1 MDAGFV
7 LNNCFF
13 IRIKARSKEDVISSY
28 ICIVIK
34 ALRYLKNKYI
44 LTIVI
49 VGVYTL
55 FLDDADVFTIVRQ
68 RIKLSKLQ
76 AEKEQFETKLIETQE
91 VLSKLN
97 SLEALE
103 RFAREEKMFKKD
115 DEDIFVVVE

>member
-1 MDAGFV
+1 M
-7 LNNCFF
+7 
-13 IRIKARSKEDVISSY
+13 
-28 ICIVIK
+28 
-34 ALRYLKNKYI
+34 RYLKNKYI

-55 FLDDADVFTIVRQ
+55 FLDDADVFTIIRQ
-68 RIKLSKLQ
+68 RIKLSKLK
-76 AEKEQFETKLIETQE
+76 AEKEQLETKLEETQE
-91 VLSKLN
+91 ILGKLN

>member
-1 MDAGFV
+1 M
-7 LNNCFF
+7 
-13 IRIKARSKEDVISSY
+13 
-28 ICIVIK
+28 IK
-34 ALRYLKNKYI
+34 ALRHLKNKYI

-55 FLDDADVFTIVRQ
+55 FLDDADVFTIIRQ

-76 AEKEQFETKLIETQE
+76 AEKEQLETKLVETQE
-91 VLSKLN
+91 ILGKLN

-103 RFAREEKMFKKD
+103 RFAREKKMFKKD

>member
-1 MDAGFV
+1 M
-7 LNNCFF
+7 
-13 IRIKARSKEDVISSY
+13 
-28 ICIVIK
+28 IK

-55 FLDDADVFTIVRQ
+55 FLDDADVFTIIRQ
-68 RIKLSKLQ
+68 RIKLSKLK
-76 AEKEQFETKLIETQE
+76 AEKEQLETKLVETQE
-91 VLSKLN
+91 ILGKLN

>member
-1 MDAGFV
+1 M
-7 LNNCFF
+7 
-13 IRIKARSKEDVISSY
+13 
-28 ICIVIK
+28 IK

-49 VGVYTL
+49 VGLYTL
-55 FLDDADVFTIVRQ
+55 FLDDADVFTIIRQ
-68 RIKLSKLQ
+68 RIKLSKLK
-76 AEKEQFETKLIETQE
+76 AEKEQLETKLVETQE
-91 VLSKLN
+91 ILGKLN

>member
-1 MDAGFV
+1 M
-7 LNNCFF
+7 
-13 IRIKARSKEDVISSY
+13 
-28 ICIVIK
+28 IK
-34 ALRYLKNKYI
+34 ALRHLKNKYI

-55 FLDDADVFTIVRQ
+55 FLDDADVFTIIRQ

-76 AEKEQFETKLIETQE
+76 AEKEQLETKLVETQE
-91 VLSKLN
+91 ILGKLN

>member
-1 MDAGFV
+1 M
-7 LNNCFF
+7 
-13 IRIKARSKEDVISSY
+13 
-28 ICIVIK
+28 IK

-55 FLDDADVFTIVRQ
+55 FLDDADVFTIIRQ
-68 RIKLSKLQ
+68 RIKLSKLK
-76 AEKEQFETKLIETQE
+76 AEKEQLETKLEETQE
-91 VLSKLN
+91 ILGKLN